1 MELNKMHWYRI
12 PLEKEKLKS
21 LHSRDNLKG
30 GLQTIGYLLI
40 IILTGILS
48 ILSIEI
54 LSWPWWII
62 TILIHG
68 TVIKFTINAVHELGH
83 GTVFKS
89 APTNS
94 IFCKLFL

>member
-1 MELNKMHWYRI
+1 MHWYRT

-48 ILSIEI
+48 ILSISI
-54 LSWPWWII
+54 LNWPWLII

-68 TVIKFTINAVHELGH
+68 TVIKFTINAVHELVH

-89 APTNS
+89 APKKVSFVN
-94 IFCKLFL
+94 CLHL